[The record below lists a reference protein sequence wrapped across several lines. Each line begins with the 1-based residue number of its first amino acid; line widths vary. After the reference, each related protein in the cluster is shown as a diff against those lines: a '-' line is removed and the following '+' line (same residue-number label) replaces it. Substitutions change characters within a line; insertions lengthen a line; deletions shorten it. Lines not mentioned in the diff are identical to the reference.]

1 MEVHMGKNKP
11 ISEDLRTRVLKMYRG
26 GKTAAETSAHFGVC
40 QRSVYRWDKLEKAQ
54 GTLASGHARSGR
66 KSKIAVDARFEAFA
80 KATATKTLQAM
91 ADYWN
96 QQAEEQVSQMAMC
109 RAVKKLG
116 YTRKKRPIATK
127 KRARKNARGF

>member
-1 MEVHMGKNKP
+1 MGKNKP
-11 ISEDLRTRVLKMYRG
+11 ISEDLRARVLKMYRG

-54 GTLASGHARSGR
+54 GTLSSGHIRSGR
-66 KSKIAVDARFEAFA
+66 KSKIVVDERFEAFA
-80 KATATKTLQAM
+80 KATATKTLRAM

-116 YTRKKRPIATK
+116 YTRKKRRIAIK
-127 KRARKNARGF
+127 KPAKRNVRGS

>member
-1 MEVHMGKNKP
+1 MEVQMGKA
-11 ISEDLRTRVLKMYRG
+11 ISEDLRLRVLRMYRDG
-26 GKTAAETSAHFGVC
+26 STAAEVSVHFGVC
-40 QRSVYRWDKLEKAQ
+40 ERSVYRWDALEKAT
-54 GTLASGHARSGR
+54 GTLASGRVRSGR
-66 KSKIAVDARFEAFA
+66 HSKIVVDARFESFVQ
-80 KATATKTLQAM
+80 ATAHKTLQAM

-127 KRARKNARGF
+127 KPAQKSKRSF

>member
-1 MEVHMGKNKP
+1 MGRNKP
-11 ISEDLRTRVLKMYRG
+11 ISEDLRSRVLKMYRS
-26 GKTAAETSAHFGVC
+26 GKTAREAAAHFGVC
-40 QRSVYRWDKLEKAQ
+40 QRSVYRWDKLEKEH

-66 KSKIAVDARFEAFA
+66 KSKIVVDERFEKFA
-80 KATATKTLQAM
+80 KATALKTLQAM

-96 QQAEEQVSQMAMC
+96 QQAEEHVSQMAMC

-127 KRARKNARGF
+127 KPAPKNKLDS